1 MIYTI
6 LKRLLTAFILSLVLL
21 TVGLV
26 IWYFAKE
33 SGTSLQ
39 DILFWIGAVPIA
51 LLSIRLFGGF
61 IGRGH
66 LSYQLSRTV
75 SGPSS
80 NQRALQDASEI
91 KFMVR
96 SELNWFIAGLL
107 IWLYIFLPI
116 FYSIWPE
123 GGTALP
129 VTILISRR
137 LFDYLRLFILMW
149 SACQN
154 LHSPH
159 RYPDLRPISYW
170 MKDTKIP
177 LSIAFLDDSLQIFSI
192 QEMTPMQTDRL
203 YHSSRP
209 ANYALEVNQGWFSR
223 HGIDVGDAVIMKLPI
238 ILDIR

>member
-1 MIYTI
+1 MVYTI

-21 TVGLV
+21 TVGMV

-75 SGPSS
+75 SGQSS

-116 FYSIWPE
+116 FYSI
-123 GGTALP
+123 
-129 VTILISRR
+129 
-137 LFDYLRLFILMW
+137 
-149 SACQN
+149 
-154 LHSPH
+154 
-159 RYPDLRPISYW
+159 
-170 MKDTKIP
+170 
-177 LSIAFLDDSLQIFSI
+177 
-192 QEMTPMQTDRL
+192 
-203 YHSSRP
+203 
-209 ANYALEVNQGWFSR
+209 
-223 HGIDVGDAVIMKLPI
+223 
-238 ILDIR
+238 